1 MARYIQR
8 IRLLGKERWIGWEV
22 DGVGTEIP
30 GLVLADIMTDE
41 EIRARG
47 IKEFSHLD
55 FETFIGMGALLATP
69 QAEGAL
75 LAEDIE
81 FRLDA
86 LQVGM
91 ERYRNKGMTAVPR
104 EVIANIIG
112 DDHAI
117 DDPRVQ
123 QRFREWQ
130 NAGAVRVVG
139 ASDCYLMITGR
150 LA

>member
-1 MARYIQR
+1 M
-8 IRLLGKERWIGWEV
+8 
-22 DGVGTEIP
+22 
-30 GLVLADIMTDE
+30 LADHMTDE

-47 IKEFSHLD
+47 IKEFSPLD
-55 FETFIGMGALLATP
+55 FESFIGMGAMVSAPQADGDLLA
-69 QAEGAL
+69 Q
-75 LAEDIE
+75 DIE

-91 ERYRNKGMTAVPR
+91 ERYRSSGLTAVPR
-104 EVIANIIG
+104 AVIANIIG
-112 DDHAI
+112 DDRHI

-130 NAGAVRVVG
+130 NAGAVQLIG
-139 ASDCYLMITGR
+139 AADCYLRITGR